1 MLSSEEFCFLNETH
15 AVRSPSDWNHPKLE
29 KLWLYNLHYFDDL
42 TSVDAELRTEWH
54 QDLIQRWIEENPSGI
69 GNGWEPY
76 PVSLR
81 IVNLIKWGLAGNK
94 LKVDWVN
101 SLAVQAEWLK
111 KNLETHL
118 LGNHLFANAKALIYA
133 SLFLKC
139 DLGDEWYKK
148 GTKLIE
154 RELHEQV
161 LRDGGNF
168 ELSTMYHLIFLEDLI
183 DLVNIHRAYLLDL
196 PKFLEET
203 IIKMILWMELM
214 CHPDGEI
221 SFFNDAAIGITPSV
235 EEIQQY
241 AKRLNCYPKEG
252 IK

>member
-1 MLSSEEFCFLNETH
+1 M
-15 AVRSPSDWNHPKLE
+15 
-29 KLWLYNLHYFDDL
+29 
-42 TSVDAELRTEWH
+42 
-54 QDLIQRWIEENPSGI
+54 
-69 GNGWEPY
+69 
-76 PVSLR
+76 
-81 IVNLIKWGLAGNK
+81 
-94 LKVDWVN
+94 
-101 SLAVQAEWLK
+101 K